1 MSYLSPPEFVKKMVD
16 AGESKVFMA
25 PRDVLIRGIMA
36 GAILAVAVAF
46 AVTTAVQTGL
56 PIVGALVF
64 PVGFCL
70 LNLMGFDLV
79 TGVFALVPLAWLD
92 KRPGVTLKGV
102 LKNWSLVF
110 VGNFIGALIVA
121 FLIAITLSSSFSAEP
136 NAVGK
141 AFANAADARTLGFKE
156 AGAAGMVEVFV
167 RGILCNWFVSL
178 GVVGALLSKNVG
190 GKVIA
195 MWMPITIFFGLVFE
209 HAVVNMYLFPLGM
222 MMGGELTVM
231 DWLIWNEIPVVL
243 GNIIGGLLFTGLTLY
258 ATHART
264 APATNSKTGMGKTET
279 PATVGSSPVTAG

>member
-25 PRDVLIRGIMA
+25 PRDVLIRAIMA

-64 PVGFCL
+64 PVGFCI

-79 TGVFALVPLAWLD
+79 TGVFALVPLALLD
-92 KRPGVTLKGV
+92 RRPGVTLKGV
-102 LKNWSLVF
+102 LKNWGLVF
-110 VGNFIGALIVA
+110 IGNFIGALIVA
-121 FLIAITLSSSFSAEP
+121 FLIAIALTQAFAAEP
-136 NAVGK
+136 TAVGK
-141 AFANAADARTLGFKE
+141 AFAKAADERTLGFKE
-156 AGAAGMVEVFV
+156 FGAAGMLTVFV

-178 GVVGALLSKNVG
+178 GVVGALLSKSVS

-209 HAVVNMYLFPLGM
+209 HAVVNMYLFPLGI
-222 MMGGELTVM
+222 MMGGELTIM

-243 GNIIGGLLFTGLTLY
+243 GNIVGGLLFTGLALY
-258 ATHART
+258 ATHGRT
-264 APATNSKTGMGKTET
+264 APSAKPSAVANETGSDQ
-279 PATVGSSPVTAG
+279 VSSAPVTAG

>member
-36 GAILAVAVAF
+36 GVILAVAVAF

-56 PIVGALVF
+56 PILGALVF
-64 PVGFCL
+64 PVGFCI

-92 KRPGVTLKGV
+92 KRPGVTLGGV
-102 LKNWSLVF
+102 LKNWGLVF

-121 FLIAITLSSSFSAEP
+121 FLIAVTLTHSFSTEP

-141 AFANAADARTLGFKE
+141 AFAGAADARTLGFKA
-156 AGAAGMVEVFV
+156 AGAAGMFEVFV

-178 GVVGALLSKNVG
+178 GVVGALLSRTVG

-222 MMGGELTVM
+222 MMGGELTIM

-264 APATNSKTGMGKTET
+264 APSSRPEEVET
-279 PATVGSSPVTAG
+279 PEPVGSSTPVTAG